1 MAVTC
6 STSTRST
13 LSVRG
18 ETLEATTPRSA
29 PNNSVSMASS
39 VRASKSPECEAPHL
53 RHPQVWPRMQSVDIA
68 TSASSANAPA
78 AINARG
84 RSATC
89 WARLERESAVNS
101 FFESAKRFQAA
112 CETSL
117 THFLAFCTACVA
129 LAAAL
134 SDDRSSGGRGV
145 VNCFAI
151 TLPRFENLLAAGTA
165 PALVKLGGGPGLG
178 LSWCAREGRS
188 FACPCPC
195 PPPTSSTTCDNKKS
209 VIKSLASMASDL

>member
-1 MAVTC
+1 MAVT
-6 STSTRST
+6 RSRGARSA
-13 LSVRG
+13 LRVRG
-18 ETLEATTPRSA
+18 ETVEATTPRSA
-29 PNNSVSMASS
+29 PNNSSS

-68 TSASSANAPA
+68 TSASNASAPA

-89 WARLERESAVNS
+89 WARLERESAANS

-112 CETSL
+112 WETSL
-117 THFLAFCTACVA
+117 THFLAFCTACVT

-151 TLPRFENLLAAGTA
+151 TLPRFEDRLAAGTA
-165 PALVKLGGGPGLG
+165 PALVRLGGGPGLG